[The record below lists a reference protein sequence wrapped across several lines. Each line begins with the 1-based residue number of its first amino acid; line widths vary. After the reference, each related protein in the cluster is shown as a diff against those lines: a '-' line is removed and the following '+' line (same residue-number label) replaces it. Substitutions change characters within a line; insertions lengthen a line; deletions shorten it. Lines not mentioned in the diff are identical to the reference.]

1 MSYIPL
7 LDLQLSN
14 IILQHNCTDNMK
26 SLQIEKLFGY
36 HPLNLLTVFLHAQE
50 VEAGGEGAGDGDV
63 GEGDAICVGSM
74 CLDQVKKNN
83 LKITWNN
90 FDGKI
95 FTNIFDGLTRS
106 FGQFNRFFM
115 VN

>member
-1 MSYIPL
+1 M
-7 LDLQLSN
+7 
-14 IILQHNCTDNMK
+14 
-26 SLQIEKLFGY
+26 
-36 HPLNLLTVFLHAQE
+36 FLHAQE